1 MMWGQGLFARAR
13 QMRHVFVPAL
23 LLVFVLP
30 DAALAQAG
38 TRACRQLEAQLA
50 ALSGGGGSTRRYD
63 TAIERQ
69 REQMDKARA
78 QARQAGCG
86 FAFLGRQA
94 EFCGKINA
102 TLARMDKNLS
112 DLQRK
117 RAQLGGGGGGKR
129 ERARIMASLDI
140 NGCRAPKQP
149 AREPT
154 ETRAERSAH
163 MSIGGLSGQFRTLC
177 VRTCDGY
184 YFPVSW
190 SVPSGAFGRDAKA
203 CEAMCPGTEVELH
216 HHRVSGEDSED
227 MVSAAS
233 GRPYRELENAFLYR
247 RPGASIPAGCGCGAT
262 AQGPSGLQTSGFQTI
277 GGDYAANEPAGLAG
291 DRAATEAAIPLPSLR
306 PDAAEDPETLSTREG
321 GLDAEGLKR
330 LATPRPT
337 VTITA
342 GRTSED
348 PGERPVRVVGP
359 AFLPDPEAAIDLQ
372 AQAPAPGL

>member
-1 MMWGQGLFARAR
+1 MMWGRAFLTRAR
-13 QMRHVFVPAL
+13 RMRHGVVPAL
-23 LLVFVLP
+23 LLVFLLP

-50 ALSGGGGSTRRYD
+50 ALSGGGGGAAGQTRRYD
-63 TAIERQ
+63 SAIERQ
-69 REQMDKARA
+69 RVQMDKARA

-86 FAFLGRQA
+86 FAFTGRQA

-117 RAQLGGGGGGKR
+117 RAQLGGGDRRR
-129 ERARIMASLDI
+129 ERARIMASLDV
-140 NGCRAPKQP
+140 NGCRAPKR
-149 AREPT
+149 ADREP
-154 ETRAERSAH
+154 AASQAGRSAH

-184 YFPVSW
+184 YFPISW
-190 SVPSGAFGRDAKA
+190 SVSSGAFERDARA
-203 CEAMCPGTEVELH
+203 CQAMCPGTQVELH

-233 GRPYRELENAFLYR
+233 GLPYREMENAFLYR
-247 RPGASIPAGCGCGAT
+247 RPGASIPAGCGCGAA
-262 AQGPSGLQTSGFQTI
+262 AQGVTGGFQTI
-277 GGDYAANEPAGLAG
+277 GGDYAANEPAGLADDTAG
-291 DRAATEAAIPLPSLR
+291 AEPAMPLPSLR
-306 PDAAEDPETLSTREG
+306 PDAAEDPETLATREG

-330 LATPRPT
+330 LAMPRPMVT
-337 VTITA
+337 VGTA
-342 GRTSED
+342 GD
-348 PGERPVRVVGP
+348 DGERPVRVVGP
-359 AFLPDPEAAIDLQ
+359 VFLPDPEAAIDLQ